1 MKKLLYLCS
10 VKRKQDDILA
20 ALKAARKKSREDEI
34 AAHGKPINYS
44 SVVKSKKAY
53 TRKVKHK
60 KIY

>member
-1 MKKLLYLCS
+1 MKKT
-10 VKRKQDDILA
+10 DDILL

-44 SVVKSKKAY
+44 SVSKSEKQY

-60 KIY
+60 GTRLSTE

>member
-1 MKKLLYLCS
+1 MKKT
-10 VKRKQDDILA
+10 DDILL

-44 SVVKSKKAY
+44 SVSKSKKQY

-60 KIY
+60 GTQLSTNL

>member
-1 MKKLLYLCS
+1 MKKT
-10 VKRKQDDILA
+10 DDILL

-44 SVVKSKKAY
+44 SVSKSKKQY

-60 KIY
+60 GTQLSTKL

>member
-1 MKKLLYLCS
+1 MKKT
-10 VKRKQDDILA
+10 DDILL

-44 SVVKSKKAY
+44 SVSKSKKQY

-60 KIY
+60 GTRLSTNL